1 MSLSKQILGLAVA
14 VVIGFPA
21 FSQAADNAPTS
32 KDKDAIQR
40 IEFFAARQ
48 AGMIDVNF
56 IPRNSKQANILIR
69 NNTNKPIAL
78 NMPQAFGGIPVV
90 GQFGGGG
97 GMGGGGMGG
106 MGGGGMG
113 GGGMGGGGGG
123 QGMGGGMG
131 GGGGGGGMGGGGM
144 GGGGMGGGG
153 MGGGGGGGF
162 FNVEPN
168 KVRRIKVNTVCL
180 EHGKKEPSPR
190 VKYEIVPIEWM
201 TNKQEVAEICK
212 MLGTGKLSQS
222 VAQAAAWHYS
232 DNMSWQELSQKVGR
246 IHFNGL
252 TEPYFQRQ
260 EVMMGMQLA
269 NVAHQRAQQYIAASR
284 TRRQSTSASLKDQ

>member
-1 MSLSKQILGLAVA
+1 
-14 VVIGFPA
+14 
-21 FSQAADNAPTS
+21 
-32 KDKDAIQR
+32 
-40 IEFFAARQ
+40 
-48 AGMIDVNF
+48 
-56 IPRNSKQANILIR
+56 
-69 NNTNKPIAL
+69 
-78 NMPQAFGGIPVV
+78 
-90 GQFGGGG
+90 
-97 GMGGGGMGG
+97 G

-123 QGMGGGMG
+123 MQGMGGGM
-131 GGGGGGGMGGGGM
+131 GGGGMGGGGM

-153 MGGGGGGGF
+153 MGGGGGGF

-232 DNMSWQELSQKVGR
+232 DNMSWQELGQKVGK

-252 TEPYFQRQ
+252 TEPYFHPQ

-269 NVAHQRAQQYIAASR
+269 NVARQRAQQHIAASR
-284 TRRQSTSASLKDQ
+284 ARQQTRSESLKDQ

>member
-97 GMGGGGMGG
+97 GMGGGGM
-106 MGGGGMG
+106 
-113 GGGMGGGGGG
+113 
-123 QGMGGGMG
+123 
-131 GGGGGGGMGGGGM
+131 GGM